1 MKKSLLTQILVMSA
15 GLIVLTAV
23 VPVNHALL
31 PTGQNGYTLVAD
43 GAPMP
48 LPEPPPPPP
57 SITALSF
64 DGAPMPLPEPPP
76 PPPSQIQSPALSDE
90 ASNIQS

>member
-15 GLIVLTAV
+15 GFIVLSAL
-23 VPVNHALL
+23 VPVNHAVV
-31 PTGQNGYTLVAD
+31 PTGQNGCTLVAD

-57 SITALSF
+57 SIAASLSF

-76 PPPSQIQSPALSDE
+76 PPPSVVG
-90 ASNIQS
+90 